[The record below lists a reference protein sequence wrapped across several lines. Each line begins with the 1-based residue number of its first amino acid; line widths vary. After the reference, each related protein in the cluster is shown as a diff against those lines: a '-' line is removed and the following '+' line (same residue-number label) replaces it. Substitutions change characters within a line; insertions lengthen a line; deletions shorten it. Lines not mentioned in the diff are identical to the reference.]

1 MMKMKIKL
9 NEAKAKE
16 NGKYTLDEM
25 YKKIDNLANE
35 VNITK
40 KEGKN
45 IYIGNNDK
53 YDLACFGRI
62 AMALGECHWFLN
74 CVDEWIWHLDDGT
87 QDMIEFYEALRRDAV

>member
-25 YKKIDNLANE
+25 YKKIDKLANE
-35 VNITK
+35 VNIKK

-45 IYIGNNDK
+45 TYIGNNDR
-53 YDLACFGRI
+53 YDF
-62 AMALGECHWFLN
+62 AMIGIKI
-74 CVDEWIWHLDDGT
+74 V
-87 QDMIEFYEALRRDAV
+87 